1 MDPFYLYFLPVGY
14 ILVSYLLNNADW
26 VNVVEEDLTGTLPA
40 VNVDLIINNAA
51 AVRISGFR
59 HVTNLLALKPSQRFS
74 CKIFNLLRSSISEL
88 WQSTTNFITPN
99 GRLIPV
105 QFSAEADQNPSV
117 IEAVLILIQ
126 ATVNDHQ
133 IADCLADMSLTWL
146 WCILRTS

>member
-14 ILVSYLLNNADW
+14 ILVSYLLNNADR

-99 GRLIPV
+99 G
-105 QFSAEADQNPSV
+105 
-117 IEAVLILIQ
+117 
-126 ATVNDHQ
+126 
-133 IADCLADMSLTWL
+133 
-146 WCILRTS
+146 